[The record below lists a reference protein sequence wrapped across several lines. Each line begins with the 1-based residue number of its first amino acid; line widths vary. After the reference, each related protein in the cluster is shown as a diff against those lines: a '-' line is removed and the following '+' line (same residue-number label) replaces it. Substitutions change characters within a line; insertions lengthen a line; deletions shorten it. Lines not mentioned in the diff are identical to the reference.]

1 MRIWDLGLIV
11 YIPMSDKNQNT
22 PKPDLKEILQTKFK
36 LVDFRLGQN
45 EILDSVLA
53 KRDVMAV
60 LPTGGGKSL
69 CFQFPAVYF
78 DQLVVVVSPLIALM
92 RDQVLSLNRMGI
104 PAGAVHSGQDEDEK
118 HDVFKRMRL
127 GGAFV
132 LYLSPERVQKEG
144 FQNWIKNKNI
154 ALFAIDEAH
163 CVSQWGHD
171 FREDYSKLSILKKLR
186 PDVPTLALTAS
197 ATPTVLDDA
206 AKQLQ
211 LIDPDRKVYGF
222 YRPNLYYQVEFCDDE
237 ETKNKILRQAIQQT
251 SKGRIIIYCGT
262 RNTTERVAAL
272 VQRESKS
279 VAYYHAG
286 LSPEQR
292 TKTQVAYASGELRI
306 LVATNAFGMGIDQ
319 ADVRLVVH
327 YQMPSTIDSLYQ
339 EMGRAGRDGQDST
352 CLMLYSPKD
361 KGLQSFFIQNS
372 DAPKKI
378 KEARWKNLDALI
390 NYSEGG
396 ECRHSE
402 ILTYYKDV
410 NRIGA
415 CGHCDSCYPESDRR
429 VSKVL
434 AEMLSSKVVR
444 TNKETGFSAGSDSGP
459 ASGAVLRRKPR
470 KAKSSSG
477 PMLDRGQE
485 AKFQKLKS
493 WRKQKA
499 QALDTPAFIIFSDRT
514 LKDIVTKAP
523 ENLDQLRSVY
533 GIGEDKLEK
542 FGAELLSLI
551 K

>member
-1 MRIWDLGLIV
+1 MRKVSLGHIVLNPMPKQNQDLL
-11 YIPMSDKNQNT
+11 
-22 PKPDLKEILQTKFK
+22 DLLHTRFK
-36 LVDFRLGQN
+36 LANFRLGQH
-45 EILDSVLA
+45 EIIESVIA
-53 KRDVMAV
+53 KKDVMAV

-69 CFQFPAVYF
+69 CFQLPAVYF
-78 DQLVVVVSPLIALM
+78 NQLVVVVSPLIALM
-92 RDQVLSLNRMGI
+92 RDQVLSLNKMGI
-104 PAGAVHSGQDEDEK
+104 PAGCVHSGQDEEEK
-118 HDVFKRMRL
+118 HDVFKRMRV

-132 LYLSPERVQKEG
+132 LYLSPERVQKEA

-171 FREDYSKLSILKKLR
+171 FREDYSKLSILKRLR

-211 LIDPDRKVYGF
+211 LIEPERKVYGF
-222 YRPNLYYQVEFCDDE
+222 YRPNLYYQVEYCDDE
-237 ETKNKILRQAIQQT
+237 ETKNKILRQAILQT
-251 SKGRIIIYCGT
+251 PNGRIIIYCGT
-262 RNTTERVAAL
+262 RNTTEKVASL

-286 LSPEQR
+286 LGPEQR
-292 TKTQVAYASGELRI
+292 TRTQEAYARGELRI

-339 EMGRAGRDGQDST
+339 EMGRAGRDGADST

-361 KGLQSFFIQNS
+361 KGLQTFFIKNS

-378 KEARWKNLDALI
+378 KDARSKNLDALI

-396 ECRHSE
+396 ECRHAE

-410 NRIGA
+410 NRINA
-415 CGHCDSCYPESDRR
+415 CGHCDTCLPESNRR
-429 VSKVL
+429 VNKVL
-434 AEMLSSKVVR
+434 AEMLSSKVAR
-444 TNKETGFSAGSDSGP
+444 SNTEAGFSAGADSAGP

-470 KAKSSSG
+470 SGKSNPG
-477 PMLDRGQE
+477 PALDRYQE
-485 AKFQKLKS
+485 AKFQKLKT

-514 LKDIVTKAP
+514 LKDIAVKSP

-533 GIGEDKLEK
+533 SFDEDKLEK
-542 FGAELLSLI
+542 FGAEILSLI
-551 K
+551 RNVPA

>member
-1 MRIWDLGLIV
+1 M
-11 YIPMSDKNQNT
+11 PNQNSEYV
-22 PKPDLKEILQTKFK
+22 DLLKSQFK
-36 LVDFRLGQN
+36 LENFRVGQL
-45 EILDSVLA
+45 EIITSIIE
-53 KRDVMAV
+53 KRDVLAV

-69 CFQFPAVYF
+69 CFQFPAVKLQ
-78 DQLVVVVSPLIALM
+78 QLVVVISPLIALM
-92 RDQVLSLNRMGI
+92 RDQVQSLRAMGI
-104 PAGAVHSGQDEDEK
+104 AAGAVHSGQSEEEK
-118 HDVFKRMRL
+118 HDVFVRMRK

-132 LYLSPERVQKEG
+132 LYLSPERAAKET
-144 FQNWIKNKNI
+144 FQNWILNKKI

-171 FREDYSKLSILKKLR
+171 FREDYSKLGILKKLR

-197 ATPTVLDDA
+197 ATPTVLTDIE
-206 AKQLQ
+206 KQLQ
-211 LIDPDRKVYGF
+211 LKEPEQRVYGF
-222 YRPNLYYQVEFCDDE
+222 YRPNLYYQVEYCADE
-237 ETKNKILRQAIQQT
+237 ETKMKMLRQAMIQNPT
-251 SKGRIIIYCGT
+251 GRIIIYCGT
-262 RNTTERVAAL
+262 RNTTEKVASL

-292 TKTQVAYASGELRI
+292 TKTQEAYARGEVRI

-361 KGLQSFFIQNS
+361 KGLQSFFIQGS

-378 KEARWKNLDALI
+378 KDARWKNLDALI

-396 ECRHSE
+396 ECRHAE

-410 NRIGA
+410 QRISA
-415 CGHCDSCYPESDRR
+415 CGHCDSCLPESKRR
-429 VSKVL
+429 IDKTL

-444 TNKETGFSAGSDSGP
+444 SSGESGFGAFAVSSNETVP
-459 ASGAVLRRKPR
+459 ASRLTRTKKTKRVEP
-470 KAKSSSG
+470 
-477 PMLDRGQE
+477 PLDRYQE
-485 AKFQKLKS
+485 ERFQKLKA
-493 WRKQKA
+493 WRKDKA
-499 QALDTPAFIIFSDRT
+499 QSMDTPAFIIFSDRT
-514 LKDIVTKAP
+514 LKEIAIKAP
-523 ENLDQLRSVY
+523 ANIDQLRSMY
-533 GIGEDKLEK
+533 GIGEEKLEK
-542 FGAELLSLI
+542 FGNDILKLCS

>member
-1 MRIWDLGLIV
+1 M
-11 YIPMSDKNQNT
+11 
-22 PKPDLKEILQTKFK
+22 PDQKQKLLEILHDKFK
-36 LVDFRLGQN
+36 MVDFRLGQI
-45 EILDSVLA
+45 EIINSVLA
-53 KRDVMAV
+53 KKDVMAV

-78 DQLVVVVSPLIALM
+78 NQLVVVVSPLIALM

-104 PAGAVHSGQDEDEK
+104 PAGAVHSGQEEEEK
-118 HDVFKRMRL
+118 HDVFRRIRL

-132 LYLSPERVQKEG
+132 LYLSPERAQKEG
-144 FQNWIKNKNI
+144 FRNWIKDRKI

-171 FREDYSKLSILKKLR
+171 FREDYSKLSLLKKLR

-211 LIDPDRKVYGF
+211 LIDPERKVYGF
-222 YRPNLYYQVEFCDDE
+222 YRPNLYYQVEYCDDE

-251 SKGRIIIYCGT
+251 PAGRIIIYCGT
-262 RNTTERVAAL
+262 RNTTERVASL
-272 VQRESKS
+272 LQRESKS

-292 TKTQVAYASGELRI
+292 TKTQVAYAGGELRI
-306 LVATNAFGMGIDQ
+306 LIATNAFGMGVDQ
-319 ADVRLVVH
+319 SDVRLVVH

-339 EMGRAGRDGQDST
+339 EMGRAGRDGIDST

-378 KEARWKNLDALI
+378 KDARWKNLDALI

-396 ECRHSE
+396 ECRHAE

-410 NRIGA
+410 NRISA
-415 CGHCDSCYPESDRR
+415 CGHCDTCLPESDRR
-429 VSKVL
+429 ISKVL
-434 AEMLSSKVVR
+434 AEMLSSKVPR
-444 TNKETGFSAGSDSGP
+444 SNTEAGFSVGTDSSGP
-459 ASGAVLRRKPR
+459 ASGALLRRKPR
-470 KAKSSSG
+470 SGKSNSG
-477 PMLDRGQE
+477 PMLDRSQE
-485 AKFQKLKS
+485 EKFQMLKS

-499 QALDTPAFIIFSDRT
+499 QTLDTPAFIIFSDRT
-514 LKDIVTKAP
+514 LKDIVLKSP
-523 ENLDQLRSVY
+523 ESLDQLRSVY
-533 GIGEDKLEK
+533 GIGDDKIEK
-542 FGAELLSLI
+542 FGAELLTLLR
-551 K
+551 